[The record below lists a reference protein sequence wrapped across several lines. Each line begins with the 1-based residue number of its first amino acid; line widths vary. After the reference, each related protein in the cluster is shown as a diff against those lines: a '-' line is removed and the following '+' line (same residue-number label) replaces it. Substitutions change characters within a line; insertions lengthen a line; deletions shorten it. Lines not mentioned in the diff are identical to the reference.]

1 MVFEAWFRRGDDVG
15 LSPQST
21 WADSLN
27 SFTLALAG
35 QLADSESFIISPHNI
50 ASALVLLAAGAQGP
64 TLEALCRTLNITAT
78 HEDVIRFGVVLRSIV
93 SRGRNPSVVVGAS
106 VWHAE
111 RLALTPAY
119 LDLATAQLAARI
131 TAVNFGRPGEAAAA
145 VNAWVAEL
153 TQNNI
158 SEVITPDAIT
168 PDSLMVLCTAMYFRG
183 VWKTKFDLAR
193 MTADTFHGNNGDI
206 QVRMMNGVTDAMAC
220 ETPLF
225 QAVNLPYEGDHFDL
239 VIVLPQPSVPLEH
252 VRRALFQ
259 PLAFDREMAD
269 AEPRKVTLSLPR
281 YELQTEEE
289 MIPHLASL
297 GLRHLSGQGA
307 DFGGMS
313 EVPLWVSQ
321 IRHSSRIRVD
331 EEGTVAAAATV
342 VVMDLGAPTEFRPM
356 RMKVDRPFF
365 FLLRERSSGAILFYG
380 QVAGEKP
387 VFY

>member
-78 HEDVIRFGVVLRSIV
+78 QEDVIRFGVVLRSIV
-93 SRGRNPSVVVGAS
+93 SPGRNRSVVVGAS

-111 RLALTPAY
+111 HVALTPAY
-119 LDLATAQLAARI
+119 LDLATTQLAARV
-131 TAVNFGRPGEAAAA
+131 TAINFGLPEEAAGT

-168 PDSLMVLCTAMYFRG
+168 PDLLMVLCTAMYFRG
-183 VWKTKFDLAR
+183 VWKTKFDPAR
-193 MTADTFHGNNGDI
+193 TTADTFHGGSGDI
-206 QVRMMNGVTDAMAC
+206 PVQMMNGVIDTMAC

-225 QAVNLPYEGDHFDL
+225 QAVNLPYEGDGFDL
-239 VIVLPQPSVPLEH
+239 VIVLPQPSVPLER
-252 VRRALFQ
+252 VRRALFE
-259 PLAFDREMAD
+259 PLAFDREMAA
-269 AEPRKVTLSLPR
+269 AEPGEVTLALPR
-281 YELQTEEE
+281 YELQTQEE

-297 GLRHLSGQGA
+297 GLGALSGPAA

-321 IRHSSRIRVD
+321 IRHFSRIRVD

-342 VVMDLGAPTEFRPM
+342 ATMDLGAGRESRPM

-380 QVAGEKP
+380 QVVGEPP
-387 VFY
+387 VFF